1 MMFKIAPCIWN
12 VAVDS
17 LTPPSLIT
25 TNFPEL
31 LTIFAAAL
39 GCGLLIGLERE
50 RSKRNGQHHHF
61 AGVRTFGI
69 CSLLGAI
76 CFLFGTPLAIVGA
89 LIVGGI
95 GLYSLKNQT
104 EDDPGATTELAF
116 VMTYF
121 IGALCLWNI
130 PLAAGLSV
138 ILTGLLMTKH
148 TMHGIISQW
157 ITEAELRD
165 GLFLL
170 ALVLIALPLTPNT
183 PLWGNVLNPYVILK
197 LLILILSVQALAH
210 IAKRLL
216 SSSNALMLSAIASGF
231 VSSTATIAS
240 LGMEVR
246 AGRGDA
252 RANAGA
258 ALMSCV
264 ATLAQM
270 LIIVAGVNLA
280 WFKLLILPCLAGILV
295 LTIAGVWLLKKHKST
310 TTTKP
315 ETDTRMFSLK
325 EAAIIVATLTAI
337 QAMVY
342 GLEQTL
348 GDAGLIIGTL
358 LASLFEVHA
367 AIATVVMQGLPS
379 QQTLL
384 YALILGVVAH
394 AIAKCV
400 NAALIGG
407 LRFALYFAPTQILH
421 MLVLVGIL
429 YMLV

>member
-1 MMFKIAPCIWN
+1 MDLHPLLLNA
-12 VAVDS
+12 
-17 LTPPSLIT
+17 T
-25 TNFPEL
+25 FPEL

-89 LIVGGI
+89 LIVGGV
-95 GLYSLKNQT
+95 GLYSLKNQK

-130 PLAAGLSV
+130 PLAAGLAV

-148 TMHGIISQW
+148 LMHGIVSKW

-170 ALVLIALPLTPNT
+170 ALVLIALPLTPDT

-216 SSSNALMLSAIASGF
+216 STNNALMLSSIASGF

-246 AGRGDA
+246 SGRGDA
-252 RANAGA
+252 QINAGA

-264 ATLAQM
+264 ATLLQI
-270 LIIVAGVNLA
+270 LIIIVGINLS
-280 WFKLLILPCLAGILV
+280 WFKVFVVPSAVAIVILV
-295 LTIAGVWLLKKHKST
+295 AVGYWLLRKNTGSQQKAKEADS
-310 TTTKP
+310 
-315 ETDTRMFSLK
+315 RMFSLK
-325 EAAIIVATLTAI
+325 EAAIIVVTLTLI

-342 GLEQTL
+342 GLDQAL
-348 GDAGLIIGTL
+348 GSTGLIAGTF
-358 LASLFEVHA
+358 LASLFEIHA
-367 AIATVVMQGLPS
+367 AAAAVITQGSPS
-379 QQTLL
+379 NLTLF
-384 YALILGVVAH
+384 YALILGLGAH
-394 AIAKCV
+394 ALAKCV
-400 NAALIGG
+400 NAFLIGG
-407 LRFALYFAPTQILH
+407 PRFALYFAPAQILH
-421 MLVLVGIL
+421 MAVLIAMA
-429 YMLV
+429 YFMFKPA